1 MTAETCSVCGT
12 VADPAADPLDLLA
25 WSSAVEGARVTWV
38 CPSCARDHVRSI
50 EAKLDVA
57 HW

>member
-1 MTAETCSVCGT
+1 